1 MNLTKANIKDLKKVT
16 VKINCSNGTEGSGI
30 IVAIRG
36 NLYVLTAAHV
46 INDFG
51 KSLSSEDISVS
62 ITRNEQKYMLFVQNV
77 ISFDISN
84 DAAVLLIKNSNNMP
98 ISGLD
103 KVRILTTIVSGP
115 ADFCGFHKCE
125 DSLTNYRLENR
136 GGKKWALL
144 NIELPIQ
151 GLEPV
156 RNFEGTS
163 GGGVFYQDTNKVLY
177 LVAYMSEVGR
187 HDGNNN
193 EFVCLPSSNF
203 IANDD
208 LKSIIDNREYEYIAD
223 SGVASDIDCKQLLKT
238 LDRSG
243 YDTNQKGPFISNDRT
258 NEIIAQLCN
267 DEENTILLTALSG
280 MGKTKLIYEAFKGSE
295 RYPNR
300 YYAKYGGNR
309 EQLLG
314 EMTTILKQND
324 NREGIIVIDDCPME
338 LVSEAISLRNNC
350 NNNFRLIIVN
360 HDYFNEELATQRD
373 YTIIKLKPNEME
385 ERVNQYI
392 SSEIGEDENTK
403 DDISE
408 IKKLSGGY
416 PQMAIE
422 LVKAYKNSNTASPQ
436 TVAYLMPK
444 LLNLTD
450 GNEKEE
456 KAVWQ
461 TLSLC
466 MPFPYREAE
475 HEGFKYMIGNNNV
488 AQLNEMKFEERRSL
502 TAKIVN
508 KYSPTLIDK
517 IGEWLYVR
525 PFPLAVW
532 LTAEWFKNVCNTSAH
547 FNELIEDI
555 KKQPPFVQNAI
566 SEGFCKHIQ
575 QMSGNKEAFEMVERL
590 VNSDINNPFFNEE
603 TLRSGLG
610 SKLFL
615 AMSTVNP
622 AVIAK
627 CLRNVLGY
635 KDINWLREHFDGDG
649 RRHVVWALERLCF
662 AHESYHD
669 GVYMMARL
677 AVAENEN
684 TISNNAT
691 GQLIQL
697 FHYAL
702 AGTEVDLKVRLQTLK
717 DLVNESDEYIPILV
731 RCFDAALQNGSFF
744 RMRGAEKFGFEN
756 RKDYAPETW
765 DEVYNYWHGCRDILL
780 EWMDKKPVVVEKVAE
795 IVEGNV
801 YHWARGGQKDVLVP
815 LLEKIAEKK
824 DYRWDKGYEALAQI
838 VYSYG
843 IDGNELGITDLMEKL
858 NSGTFVTKL
867 NDARY
872 KYQRRNHL
880 SDEENMDL
888 SEVLFSPLA
897 KDFWNDKIYL
907 KTEDVET
914 LLENTESIPIDFVKY
929 LVNYASDEQLKCFFD
944 VIIGVLKS
952 KPEAF
957 NSHLLRN
964 ISFYSKDRKP
974 LMSFLDKIRDCG
986 REYIYISLM
995 AGTEDNALM
1004 HFKQL
1009 VLEKEK
1015 EILKLDFLPIYLL
1028 YFRSYGNEHYLMMLK
1043 TLMENFPDRPND
1055 LISYVL
1061 NERFVIRKDDS
1072 PESVEIVKKA
1082 MLKFKV
1088 EEEKGQILNDYTRIL
1103 VETLQHW
1110 HDEEFAKQVNR
1121 KFIKVY
1127 NTQMVHLNMK
1137 GIFTELLK
1145 DYFDAVWTDFLT
1157 AFLGQETFLF
1167 YYQVKDELGSGFG
1180 FGKGPLFDLGE
1191 DLIKQI
1197 CTEHP
1202 GSAPSRIANMVPC
1215 FELNANGDDSCQFN
1229 KWVIWLLDNFGEQK
1243 DVRDNISANI
1253 GTFSWTGD
1261 LSLYHERN
1269 IKCFKQ
1275 LLNHNK
1281 QEVKDWAKE
1290 CISYQKKLLDK
1301 EKGDETYRKIR
1312 NEM

>member
-30 IVAIRG
+30 IVAIEG
-36 NLYVLTAAHV
+36 NLYVLTAAH
-46 INDFG
+46 IIKNG
-51 KSLSSEDISVS
+51 SEESLSPKEIFVS
-62 ITRNEQKYMLFVQNV
+62 IIKNSQKYTLLVSEV
-77 ISFDISN
+77 IFFDSSN
-84 DAAVLLIKNSNNMP
+84 DAAVLLIGNSNGMP

-103 KVRILTTIVSGP
+103 KVRILTTNVSGP
-115 ADFCGFHKCE
+115 AVFCGFHKGE
-125 DSLTNYRLENR
+125 ELLRTYQLENR
-136 GGKKWALL
+136 GEKIWALL
-144 NIELPIQ
+144 NIQLSVQ
-151 GLEPV
+151 GKDPV
-156 RNFEGTS
+156 SNFEGTS

-177 LVAYMSEVGR
+177 LVAYMSEIVR
-187 HDGNNN
+187 FDGNNN

-203 IANDD
+203 IVNGVLNTILD
-208 LKSIIDNREYEYIAD
+208 SREYEYIAD

-258 NEIIAQLCN
+258 NEIIAQLRN
-267 DEENTILLTALSG
+267 DDEPTILLTALSG
-280 MGKTKLIYEAFKGSE
+280 MGKTKLIYEAFKVCE
-295 RYPNR
+295 RLPNR

-324 NREGIIVIDDCPME
+324 DSEGIIIIDDCPME
-338 LVSEAISLRNNC
+338 LVSEAINLRNNC
-350 NNNFRLIIVN
+350 NGNFRLIMVN

-373 YTIIKLKPNEME
+373 YTIIKLQPNEME
-385 ERVNQYI
+385 EMVNQYI
-392 SSEIGEDENTK
+392 SSEIGEDENNK
-403 DDISE
+403 NDISE

-444 LLNLTD
+444 LLNLTA

-502 TAKIVN
+502 TAKIVG

-547 FNELIEDI
+547 FTELINDI
-555 KKQPPFVQNAI
+555 KKQPELVQNAI
-566 SEGFCKHIQ
+566 SIGFCKHIQ
-575 QMSGNKEAFEMVERL
+575 QMSGNKEAFDMVKLL
-590 VNSDINNPFFNEE
+590 VNSDICDSFFNEE
-603 TLRSGLG
+603 TLSSGLG

-622 AVIAK
+622 AAIAR
-627 CLRNVLGY
+627 CLRNVLGN
-635 KDINWLREHFDGDG
+635 KDIAWLREHFDGDG
-649 RRHVVWALERLCF
+649 RRYVVWALERLCF
-662 AHESYHD
+662 AKESYND
-669 GVYMMARL
+669 AVLMMAKL
-677 AVAENEN
+677 AVAENEG
-684 TISNNAT
+684 IANNAT
-691 GQLIQL
+691 AQLIQL
-697 FHYAL
+697 FHYIL

-731 RCFDAALQNGSFF
+731 RCFDAALQNRSFF
-744 RMRGAEKFGFEN
+744 RSRGAEKFGFEN
-756 RKDYAPETW
+756 RKDYVPETW
-765 DEVYNYWHGCRDILL
+765 EEVYNYWNGCRDILL
-780 EWMDKKPVVVEKVAE
+780 EWMDKKPVVVGKVAE
-795 IVEGNV
+795 LVEGNV
-801 YHWARGGQKDVLVP
+801 YHWARGGQKDILVS
-815 LLEKIAEKK
+815 LLNKIAEKK
-824 DYRWDKGYEALAQI
+824 DYCWNKGYEALAQI

-843 IDGNELGITDLMEKL
+843 INGKDLGITDLMEKL
-858 NSGTFVTKL
+858 NSGTFMTKL

-872 KYQRRNHL
+872 KFQRRNDL
-880 SDEENMDL
+880 SDEEKREL
-888 SEVLFSPLA
+888 YKTLFSPLVNA
-897 KDFWNDKIYL
+897 FWNEKIYL
-907 KTEDVET
+907 ETKEVET
-914 LLENTESIPIDFVKY
+914 LLENTGYIPIDFVRD
-929 LVNYASDEQLKCFFD
+929 LVNYASDEQLKSFFD
-944 VIIGVLKS
+944 VIIEVVKLKS
-952 KPEAF
+952 EVF
-957 NSHLLRN
+957 NSYFLRS

-1055 LISYVL
+1055 LISFVL
-1061 NERFVIRKDDS
+1061 NERFMISKDDC
-1072 PESVEIVKKA
+1072 PESVDIVKKA
-1082 MLKFKV
+1082 LLEFNV
-1088 EEEKGQILNDYTRIL
+1088 EGENGRMLNDYTRIL
-1103 VETLQHW
+1103 VKTLQYC
-1110 HDEEFAKQVNR
+1110 HDEEFAKQVNS

-1127 NTQMVHLNMK
+1127 NTKIVHLNMK
-1137 GIFTELLK
+1137 GIFTALLK
-1145 DYFDAVWTDFLT
+1145 DYAKEVLPDFIN
-1157 AFLGQETFLF
+1157 AFLGEDTFLF

-1180 FGKGPLFDLGE
+1180 FGNGPLFDLDE
-1191 DLIKQI
+1191 NLIKQI
-1197 CTEHP
+1197 CMQHP
-1202 GSAPSRIANMVPC
+1202 DSAPTRIASMVPC
-1215 FELNANGDDSCQFN
+1215 YDLDTNGKITDKFN

-1243 DVRDNISANI
+1243 EVRSNISANI

-1261 LSLYHERN
+1261 LSPYYERN
-1269 IKCFKQ
+1269 IKCFEQ

-1290 CISYQKKLLDK
+1290 CISYQKKLFDK
-1301 EKGDETYRKIR
+1301 EKKDETYRNICS
-1312 NEM
+1312 EL

>member
-30 IVAIRG
+30 IVAIEG

-46 INDFG
+46 IKNG
-51 KSLSSEDISVS
+51 SEKSLSPKEIFVS
-62 ITRNEQKYMLFVQNV
+62 IIKNSQKYTLLVSEV
-77 ISFDISN
+77 IFFDSSN
-84 DAAVLLIKNSNNMP
+84 DAAVLLIGNSNGMP

-103 KVRILTTIVSGP
+103 KVRILTTNVSGP
-115 ADFCGFHKCE
+115 AVFCGFHKGE
-125 DSLTNYRLENR
+125 ELLRTYQLENR
-136 GGKKWALL
+136 GEKIWALL
-144 NIELPIQ
+144 NIQLSVQ
-151 GLEPV
+151 GKDPV
-156 RNFEGTS
+156 SNFEGTS

-177 LVAYMSEVGR
+177 LVAYMSEIVR
-187 HDGNNN
+187 FDGNNN

-203 IANDD
+203 IVNGVLNTILD
-208 LKSIIDNREYEYIAD
+208 SREYEYIAD

-258 NEIIAQLCN
+258 NEIIAQLRN
-267 DEENTILLTALSG
+267 DDEPTILLTALSG
-280 MGKTKLIYEAFKGSE
+280 MGKTKLIYEAFKVCE
-295 RYPNR
+295 RLPNR

-324 NREGIIVIDDCPME
+324 DSEGIIIIDDCPME
-338 LVSEAISLRNNC
+338 LVSEAINLRNNC
-350 NNNFRLIIVN
+350 NGNFRLIMVN

-373 YTIIKLKPNEME
+373 YTIIKLQPNEME
-385 ERVNQYI
+385 EMVNQYI
-392 SSEIGEDENTK
+392 SSEIGEDENNK
-403 DDISE
+403 NDISE

-422 LVKAYKNSNTASPQ
+422 LVKTYKSQNSVGLEVVSH
-436 TVAYLMPK
+436 LMPK
-444 LLNLTD
+444 LLELTP
-450 GNEKEE
+450 GEEANEK
-456 KAVWQ
+456 AIWQ

-466 MPFPYREAE
+466 VPFPYKDAT
-475 HEGFKYMIGNNNV
+475 HDGFTYLISNDHVTQISGASLV
-488 AQLNEMKFEERRSL
+488 QRRSKA
-502 TAKIVN
+502 AKLVK
-508 KYSPTLIDK
+508 KYSPTLIDV
-517 IGEWLYVR
+517 IGDWLYVR

-532 LTAEWFKNVCNTSAH
+532 LTAEWFNNVCNTPTH
-547 FNELIEDI
+547 FTELINDI
-555 KKQPPFVQNAI
+555 KKQSTFIQNSI

-575 QMSGNKEAFEMVERL
+575 QMSGNKKAFEMVERL

-635 KDINWLREHFDGDG
+635 KDINWLREHFDGDV

-731 RCFDAALQNGSFF
+731 RCFDAALQNRSFF

-801 YHWARGGQKDVLVP
+801 YHLARGGQKDVLVP

-914 LLENTESIPIDFVKY
+914 LLENTEYIPIDFVKY
-929 LVNYASDEQLKCFFD
+929 LVENASDEQLKCFFD

-974 LMSFLDKIRDCG
+974 LMSFLDKIRECG
-986 REYIYISLM
+986 MENIYISLM
-995 AGTEDNALM
+995 AGTEDDNLG
-1004 HFKQL
+1004 HFEQL
-1009 VLEKEK
+1009 VSEQKN
-1015 EILKLDFLPIYLL
+1015 LKLDFLPIYLQS
-1028 YFRSYGNEHYLMMLK
+1028 FRSYGNERYLMMLK
-1043 TLMENFPDRPND
+1043 RLRENFPNRPND
-1055 LISYVL
+1055 LISFVL
-1061 NERFVIRKDDS
+1061 NERFMISKDDC
-1072 PESVEIVKKA
+1072 PESVDIVKKA
-1082 MLKFKV
+1082 LLEFNV
-1088 EEEKGQILNDYTRIL
+1088 EGENGRMLNDYTRIL
-1103 VETLQHW
+1103 VKTLQYC
-1110 HDEEFAKQVNR
+1110 HDEEFAKQVNS

-1127 NTQMVHLNMK
+1127 NTKIVHLNMK
-1137 GIFTELLK
+1137 GIFTALLK
-1145 DYFDAVWTDFLT
+1145 DYAKEVLPDFIN
-1157 AFLGQETFLF
+1157 AFLGEDTFLF

-1180 FGKGPLFDLGE
+1180 FGNGPLFDLDE
-1191 DLIKQI
+1191 NLIKQI
-1197 CTEHP
+1197 CMQHP
-1202 GSAPSRIANMVPC
+1202 DSAPTRIATMVPC
-1215 FELNANGDDSCQFN
+1215 YDLDTNGKITDKFN

-1243 DVRDNISANI
+1243 EVRSNISANI

-1261 LSLYHERN
+1261 LSPYYERN
-1269 IKCFKQ
+1269 IKCFEQ

-1290 CISYQKKLLDK
+1290 CISYQKKLFDK
-1301 EKGDETYRKIR
+1301 EKKDETYRNICS
-1312 NEM
+1312 EL